1 MKFKLILI
9 FLLSGIKLI
18 GQENIPSISFIDGI
32 IIPEHKPTKSIIC
45 YEGLPDILWNKFD
58 TVYYKNGKIESITEI
73 DSSYRRVGVY
83 KQYDTTGVLI
93 EEGRYGQIDSSD
105 CLNCYEGTFGH
116 DFPGKWYSVNKIE
129 VGEIKTG
136 QWFTFHTNGKIAS
149 FGYYDTLFTAYR
161 RAVDPKGAYRPV
173 PVGIHF
179 EQLKTGIW
187 RYYDE
192 NGEIYLKEEYYR
204 GTLVFKLEYK

>member
-18 GQENIPSISFIDGI
+18 GQEKIPSNSIIDGV

-45 YEGLPDILWNKFD
+45 YEVLPDILWNKFD

-73 DSSYRRVGVY
+73 DSLYRRVGIY

-116 DFPGKWYSVNKIE
+116 DFPGSWNQINKLQ
-129 VGEIKTG
+129 VGEIKTR
-136 QWFTFHTNGKIAS
+136 QWITYHPNGKMATS
-149 FGYYDTLFTAYR
+149 GQYDTLFTIYHIST
-161 RAVDPKGAYRPV
+161 DPKGANRPV
-173 PVGIHF
+173 PVGRHT
-179 EQLKTGIW
+179 EQLKAGIW
-187 RYYDE
+187 RYY
-192 NGEIYLKEEYYR
+192 NSKGEIYLKEEYYK
-204 GTLVFKLEYK
+204 GTLVFKLKYE